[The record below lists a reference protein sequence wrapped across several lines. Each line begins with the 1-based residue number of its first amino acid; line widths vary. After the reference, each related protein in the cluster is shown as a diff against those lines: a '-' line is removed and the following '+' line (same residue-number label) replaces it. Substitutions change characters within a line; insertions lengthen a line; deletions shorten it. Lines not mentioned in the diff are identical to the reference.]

1 MDDKIIDA
9 IANQNFKA
17 VGSYATTS
25 TMMFNALV
33 VNQTTRNEQLD
44 RLLNQIMTELGTT
57 GSLVDSIKEKVV
69 APQIVQKEK
78 ESIEDKLV
86 KTKRRIQ
93 IGDSDDT

>member
-1 MDDKIIDA
+1 MDEETIDV
-9 IANQNFKA
+9 ISNQNFKA

-44 RLLNQIMTELGTT
+44 RLLNNIMAELGTT
-57 GSLVDSIKEKVV
+57 GYLIDSIKEKVAV
-69 APQIVQKEK
+69 PQIVQKEK

>member
-25 TMMFNALV
+25 TFNALV